1 MFIISIVDDRKISQ
15 VFDNNIYIKIGKA
28 YPRMVD
34 EKVCIITVINLKD
47 EILVYNISAE
57 FKDFPILINYR
68 IIKSSSYY
76 DYCKYQNFKLRISIG
91 NIEIDDICT
100 LDALFKVKN

>member
-1 MFIISIVDDRKISQ
+1 
-15 VFDNNIYIKIGKA
+15 
-28 YPRMVD
+28 MVN